1 MKLLLQIILFFFTW
15 FSSIATF
22 SALKIVVP
30 THTTIFQ
37 KTDNVNHSEKV
48 KIGISNFAR
57 SSIEEAQNLNTTF
70 NQNIFSLLNYLK
82 GENSCTL
89 EFQKRRTRNQLTVSD
104 YSSNE
109 SLSKLDNRT
118 CNEFVILVSGAGNF
132 LDDIYNTQKSIINTW
147 KNNIATATNIRKGN
161 FGEIASDAFLAEK
174 NFQPLHTRLQSID
187 APTRQGI
194 DGVFKKG
201 NEYFIVESKYSGTAT
216 LSNTADGKQ
225 MSDAWI
231 NGSNRLQNA
240 VGPTV
245 FQDINAVGYRRL
257 LAEVAP
263 DGTIIYK
270 ELDASASVIGTFTP

>member
-1 MKLLLQIILFFFTW
+1 VPSLAEKNVFFG
-15 FSSIATF
+15 
-22 SALKIVVP
+22 V
-30 THTTIFQ
+30 
-37 KTDNVNHSEKV
+37 
-48 KIGISNFAR
+48 G
-57 SSIEEAQNLNTTF
+57 EE
-70 NQNIFSLLNYLK
+70 
-82 GENSCTL
+82 
-89 EFQKRRTRNQLTVSD
+89 V
-104 YSSNE
+104 
-109 SLSKLDNRT
+109 
-118 CNEFVILVSGAGNF
+118 VSGVGNF

-161 FGEIASDAFLAEK
+161 FGEMASDAFLAEK

-225 MSDAWI
+225 MSDPWI
-231 NGSNRLQNA
+231 NGSNRLRNA
-240 VGPTV
+240 VNN
-245 FQDINAVGYRRL
+245 QAIYDDIVSSGYRRL

-263 DGTIIYK
+263 DGSIIYK